1 MDELTKLTELCSRLG
16 APTPEQARVM
26 AAQLMKRADQLSAER
41 KISREEAMRYLLNV
55 VVHGRA
61 GEVPP
66 QA

>member
-1 MDELTKLTELCSRLG
+1 
-16 APTPEQARVM
+16 
-26 AAQLMKRADQLSAER
+26 LMKRADQLSAER